1 MKSWF
6 IGKDPDPGK
15 DWRQNEK
22 SSTEDETV
30 GWHHWCNGHELG
42 KTPGDGG
49 REGGLVC
56 CSPWGCE
63 EFDTSWQLNNNN
75 KTEQNSRMQVEKS
88 DNLCWS
94 PKSGLWMNQHYR
106 KLLKIFP
113 TSCFTIFNQC
123 RARRINSLD
132 VNSPHSLFNL
142 RKCLSKHQDWG
153 HFRKILNTCEDCFL
167 VFVFPLSLTTDHL
180 QQQS

>member
-1 MKSWF
+1 
-6 IGKDPDPGK
+6 
-15 DWRQNEK
+15 
-22 SSTEDETV
+22 
-30 GWHHWCNGHELG
+30 
-42 KTPGDGG
+42 
-49 REGGLVC
+49 
-56 CSPWGCE
+56 
-63 EFDTSWQLNNNN
+63 
-75 KTEQNSRMQVEKS
+75 
-88 DNLCWS
+88 
-94 PKSGLWMNQHYR
+94 MNQHYR

-167 VFVFPLSLTTDHL
+167 VFVFSLSLTTDHL
-180 QQQS
+180 QQQSQKCSAEESQTICNIQINKMCFWNLTLCLIIDSTSPHQIMKRENETLSLTTIWTR